1 MKEITRWIVTLQVE
15 DKTFVLNDD
24 GFPSLLHSPKF
35 YLSKREA
42 ERAAKHYYQAKVIK
56 WEGR

>member
-1 MKEITRWIVTLQVE
+1 MKDITRWMVTLQI
-15 DKTFVLNDD
+15 DNKTFVLNDD
-24 GFPSLLHSPKF
+24 GLLSQHHLPKF
-35 YLSKREA
+35 WLNKREA

>member
-1 MKEITRWIVTLQVE
+1 MKEITRWMVTLQI
-15 DKTFVLNDD
+15 DNKTFVLNDD
-24 GFPSLLHSPKF
+24 GFLSQHHLPKF
-35 YLSKREA
+35 WLNKREA